1 MAPWCRKARPI
12 TLMCPVEPG
21 SVDSLK
27 ATLAALAG
35 EDRCILR
42 RTGTTHFGRWVVIE
56 RLRDEDGLASSDEL
70 SVPYLLFTSNID
82 GTRHRYLRKLV
93 EVSPQ
98 AMHRIWSHCIG
109 YPLPAGDAALVD
121 FLSGMQIRTNLFFS
135 PYPRASVRKVSSVV
149 SLRKSFID
157 FAVRTDG
164 MAADSVVDE
173 FRTWYAGQAKKV
185 SC

>member
-1 MAPWCRKARPI
+1 MPPWCRKARPL

-35 EDRCILR
+35 EDPCLLR

-56 RLRDEDGLASSDEL
+56 RLCDEDGLASSDEL

-82 GTRHRYLRKLV
+82 GTRRTYLRKLV

-121 FLSGMQIRTNLFFS
+121 FLYRMQIRTNLFFS

-149 SLRKSFID
+149 GLRKSFID

-164 MAADSVVDE
+164 MAGDRLLGE
-173 FRTWYAGQAKKV
+173 FQAWYADQAKKV